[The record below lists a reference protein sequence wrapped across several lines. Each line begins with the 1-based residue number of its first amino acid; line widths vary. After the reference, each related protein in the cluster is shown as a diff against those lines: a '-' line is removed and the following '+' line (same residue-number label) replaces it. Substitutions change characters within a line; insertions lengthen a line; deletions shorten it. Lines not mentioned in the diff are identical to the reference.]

1 MNANYEPHAI
11 SRRTFLKGA
20 GAVGAAGLLAACGGS
35 NSTSS
40 ASGATSGA
48 ASAPAASN
56 GGAPLT
62 EIYSYESNVRELEK
76 WNVLYSQNASDFN
89 VLTNCVDGLLSS
101 DCYGKPVAAI
111 AESWEHN
118 EDSSVWTFHLRDDV
132 DWCDVNGEVKGHI
145 TAKDFLVGTEWVLN
159 QYKNE
164 ASNTSMPTTTLL
176 GAQEYYDY
184 TVEQGDAA
192 ANLTYQDMLD
202 HGVGIE
208 APDDYTLVFTCKNP
222 CPYFDTVAGYVCFY
236 PASEDLINELGIEGF
251 RAATYAEMYY
261 CGPYLIEEFV
271 QSNTKSFVPNPNW
284 YGADDHSRFERVV
297 VTMLTDVVTG
307 YQLYQNRELDEI
319 ELTESTVTQI
329 QNDPSNEYNDQ
340 MCERQPKKYS
350 YQFHFN
356 YQRFNDDGTP
366 DDNWNKA
373 IANTAFRQ
381 CFMKGLDLTRY
392 FARTNPINPLKC
404 ENDYYTMRG
413 VCYNTQGVEYTS
425 LVGKKMGYGAY
436 DGETMIRL
444 RDNGGDIADLKK
456 QAMDELSAI
465 GVTFPVHCWNYILS
479 SNATQQDSAA
489 VLKQAFSDCFGDDF
503 IVLDTGE
510 YVSSLTQEVI
520 NAQRES
526 YASSGWGADFGDPI
540 NFLGQE
546 TLTDANAYYSWN
558 YSNIAK
564 VYEAGPA
571 DWQADLIDIY
581 KQFEQKVHD
590 ADAIVD
596 DIDARYDAFADAE
609 AYMLQNAL
617 TMPALYEVMLALT
630 HINDYTKINAMYGI
644 CNYKY
649 VDWQTSEE
657 AYTTEQYQEFE
668 AAYEA
673 AAKA

>member
-1 MNANYEPHAI
+1 MNANFEPHAI

-48 ASAPAASN
+48 ASGSTATT
-56 GGAPLT
+56 GGLT
-62 EIYSYESNVRELEK
+62 EIYSYESNVRELES

-89 VLTNCVDGLLSS
+89 VLTNCVDGLLSA

-118 EDSSVWTFHLRDDV
+118 EDASVWTFHLRDDV

-145 TAKDFLVGTEWVLN
+145 TAKDFLVGAEWVLN

-284 YGADDHSRFERVV
+284 YGADDHARFERVV
-297 VTMLTDVVTG
+297 VTMLTDIVTG

-413 VCYNTQGVEYTS
+413 LCYNTQGVEYTS

-436 DGETMIRL
+436 DGETMVRL
-444 RDNGGDIADLKK
+444 RDNGGDITDLKK

-465 GVTFPVHCWNYILS
+465 GVTFPVHCWSYILS
-479 SNATQQDSAA
+479 GNATQQDSAA

-546 TLTDANAYYSWN
+546 TLTDANAYYSHN
-558 YSNIAK
+558 YSYIAN
-564 VYEAGPA
+564 VYEEGPA
-571 DWQADLIDIY
+571 DWQSDLVA
-581 KQFEQKVHD
+581 KFEEFTTMVND
-590 ADAIVD
+590 ASAIVD
-596 DIDARYDAFADAE
+596 DINARYDAFAEAE
-609 AYMLQNAL
+609 AYMLTNVL
-617 TMPALYEVMLALT
+617 TCPANLDVSWTLT
-630 HINDYTKINAMYGI
+630 HANDYSKINAMYGI

-649 VDWQTSEE
+649 VDWETSEE
-657 AYTTEQYQEFE
+657 AYTTEQYEEFA

-673 AAKA
+673 AMQA

>member
-1 MNANYEPHAI
+1 MNANFEPHAI

-48 ASAPAASN
+48 ASGSTATT
-56 GGAPLT
+56 GGLT
-62 EIYSYESNVRELEK
+62 EIYSYESNVRELES

-89 VLTNCVDGLLSS
+89 VLTNCVDGLLSA

-118 EDSSVWTFHLRDDV
+118 EDASVWTFHLRDDV

-145 TAKDFLVGTEWVLN
+145 TAKDFLVGAEWVLN

-284 YGADDHSRFERVV
+284 YGADDHARFERVV
-297 VTMLTDVVTG
+297 VTMLTDIVTG

-413 VCYNTQGVEYTS
+413 LCYNTQGVEYTS

-436 DGETMIRL
+436 DGETMVRL
-444 RDNGGDIADLKK
+444 RDNGGDITDLKK

-465 GVTFPVHCWNYILS
+465 GVTFPVHCWSYILS
-479 SNATQQDSAA
+479 GNATQQDSAA

-564 VYEAGPA
+564 VYEDGPA

-609 AYMLQNAL
+609 AYMLENAL
-617 TMPALYEVMLALT
+617 TMPALYEVLLALT

-649 VDWQTSEE
+649 VDWQTSED

-673 AAKA
+673 ATKA

>member
-1 MNANYEPHAI
+1 MNANFEPHAI

-48 ASAPAASN
+48 ASGSTATT
-56 GGAPLT
+56 GGLT

-89 VLTNCVDGLLSS
+89 VLTNCVDGLLSA

-118 EDSSVWTFHLRDDV
+118 EDASVWTFHLRDDV

-284 YGADDHSRFERVV
+284 YGADDHARFERVV
-297 VTMLTDVVTG
+297 VTMLTDIVTG

-413 VCYNTQGVEYTS
+413 LCYNTQGVEYTS

-436 DGETMIRL
+436 DGETMVRL
-444 RDNGGDIADLKK
+444 RDNGGDITDLKK

-465 GVTFPVHCWNYILS
+465 GVTFPVHCWSYILS
-479 SNATQQDSAA
+479 GNATQQDSAA

-564 VYEAGPA
+564 VYEDGPA

-609 AYMLQNAL
+609 AYMLENAL
-617 TMPALYEVMLALT
+617 TMPALYEVLLALT

-649 VDWQTSEE
+649 VDWQTSED

-673 AAKA
+673 ATKA

>member
-40 ASGATSGA
+40 ASGSTSGA
-48 ASAPAASN
+48 ASGSTATT
-56 GGAPLT
+56 GGLS
-62 EIYSYESNVRELEK
+62 EIYSYESNVRELES

-89 VLTNCVDGLLSS
+89 VLTNCVDGLLSA

-118 EDSSVWTFHLRDDV
+118 EDASVWTFHLRDDV

-184 TVEQGDAA
+184 TVDQGEAA

-236 PASEDLINELGIEGF
+236 PASEDLINELGIDGF

-297 VTMLTDVVTG
+297 VTMLTDMVTG

-340 MCERQPKKYS
+340 LCERQPKKYS

-381 CFMKGLDLTRY
+381 CFLKGLDLSRY

-456 QAMDELSAI
+456 QAMEELTAI

-479 SNATQQDSAA
+479 GNTTQQDSAA

-609 AYMLQNAL
+609 AYMLENAL
-617 TMPALYEVMLALT
+617 TLPALYEVLLALT

-657 AYTTEQYQEFE
+657 AYTTEQYEEFA

-673 AAKA
+673 ATQA

>member
-1 MNANYEPHAI
+1 MNANFEPHAL

-48 ASAPAASN
+48 ASGSTATT
-56 GGAPLT
+56 GGLT
-62 EIYSYESNVRELEK
+62 EIYSYETNVRELEK

-89 VLTNCVDGLLSS
+89 VLTNCVDGLLSA

-118 EDSSVWTFHLRDDV
+118 EDASVWTFHLRDDV

-184 TVEQGDAA
+184 TVEQGEAA

-251 RAATYAEMYY
+251 RAATYAEMWY

-271 QSNTKSFVPNPNW
+271 QSNTKSFIPNPNW
-284 YGADDHSRFERVV
+284 YGADDHTRFERVV
-297 VTMLTDVVTG
+297 VTMLTDIVTG

-329 QNDPSNEYNDQ
+329 QNDPSNEYNHQ
-340 MCERQPKKYS
+340 LCERQPKKYS
-350 YQFHFN
+350 FQFHFN

-392 FARTNPINPLKC
+392 LARTNPINPLKC

-413 VCYNTQGVEYTS
+413 ACYNTQGVEYTS
-425 LVGKKMGYGAY
+425 LVGQKMGYGAY

-444 RDNGGDIADLKK
+444 RDNGGDISDLKK
-456 QAMDELSAI
+456 QAMEELSAI

-479 SNATQQDSAA
+479 GNTTQQDSAA
-489 VLKQAFSDCFGDDF
+489 VLKQAFTDSFGDDF
-503 IVLDTGE
+503 IVLETGE
-510 YVSSLTQEVI
+510 YVSSVTQEVV
-520 NAQRES
+520 NAHRHCYIS
-526 YASSGWGADFGDPI
+526 NGWGADFGDPI

-596 DIDARYDAFADAE
+596 DIDARYDAFANAE
-609 AYMLQNAL
+609 AYMLENAL
-617 TMPALYEVMLALT
+617 TLPALYEVMLALT

-657 AYTTEQYQEFE
+657 AYTTEQYEEFA

-673 AAKA
+673 ATKA

>member
-1 MNANYEPHAI
+1 MNANYEPHAF
-11 SRRTFLKGA
+11 SRRSFLKGA
-20 GAVGAAGLLAACGGS
+20 GAVGAAGLLAACGS
-35 NSTSS
+35 SSST
-40 ASGATSGA
+40 ASGSTSGA
-48 ASAPAASN
+48 ASGSTATT
-56 GGAPLT
+56 GGLT
-62 EIYSYESNVRELEK
+62 EVYSYESNVREIES

-89 VLTNCVDGLLSS
+89 VLTNCVDGLLSA

-118 EDSSVWTFHLRDDV
+118 EDASVWTFHLREDV

-145 TAKDFLVGTEWVLN
+145 TSKDFLVGSEWVLN
-159 QYKNE
+159 QFKNS
-164 ASNTSMPTTTLL
+164 AFNTSMPLQTIA
-176 GAQEYYDY
+176 GAEEYYEY

-192 ANLTYQDMLD
+192 ADLTYQDMLD

-236 PASEDLINELGIEGF
+236 PASEELINELGIEGF
-251 RAATYAEMYY
+251 RAATYAEMWY

-271 QSNTKSFVPNPNW
+271 QSNTKSFIPNPNW
-284 YGADDHSRFERVV
+284 YGANDHSRFERVV
-297 VTMLTDVVTG
+297 VTMLTDMVTG

-329 QNDPSNEYNDQ
+329 QNDSSNEFNHQ
-340 MCERQPKKYS
+340 LCERQPKKFS

-373 IANTAFRQ
+373 IANTAFRK
-381 CFMKGLDLTRY
+381 CFMQGLDLTRY
-392 FARTNPINPLKC
+392 YARTNPINPLKC

-425 LVGKKMGYGAY
+425 LVGKKMGYGEY

-444 RDNGGDIADLKK
+444 RDNGGDISALKK
-456 QAMDELSAI
+456 QAMEELSAI

-479 SNATQQDSAA
+479 GNTSAQDSAA
-489 VLKQAFSDCFGDDF
+489 VMKQAFTDCFGDDF
-503 IVLDTGE
+503 IVLDVGE
-510 YVSSLTQEVI
+510 YVSSVTKEVV
-520 NAQRES
+520 NAHRHS
-526 YASSGWGADFGDPI
+526 YIQNGWGADFGDPI

-546 TLTDANAYYSWN
+546 ILTDDNAYYSWN
-558 YSNIAK
+558 YSYIAK
-564 VYEAGPA
+564 VFKEGPA
-571 DWQADLIDIY
+571 DWQADLIATY
-581 KQFEQKVHD
+581 QEFERLVRE

-596 DIDARYDAFADAE
+596 DIDARYEAFATAE
-609 AYMLQNAL
+609 AYMLENCL
-617 TMPALYEVMLALT
+617 TMPAQYEVLLCLT
-630 HINDYTKINAMYGI
+630 HVNDYSKINAMYGI

-649 VDWQTSEE
+649 VDWETSEE
-657 AYTTEQYQEFE
+657 AYTTEQYEE
-668 AAYEA
+668 LAAAYEA
-673 AAKA
+673 AMKA

>member
-48 ASAPAASN
+48 ASGSTATT
-56 GGAPLT
+56 GGLT
-62 EIYSYESNVRELEK
+62 EIYSYESNVRELES

-89 VLTNCVDGLLSS
+89 VLTNCVDGLLSA

-118 EDSSVWTFHLRDDV
+118 EDASVWTFHLRDDV

-145 TAKDFLVGTEWVLN
+145 TAKDFLVGAEWVLN

-284 YGADDHSRFERVV
+284 YGADDHARFERVV
-297 VTMLTDVVTG
+297 VTMLTDIVTG

-329 QNDPSNEYNDQ
+329 QNDPSNEYNHQ
-340 MCERQPKKYS
+340 LCERQPKKYS

-413 VCYNTQGVEYTS
+413 ACYNTQGVEYTS
-425 LVGKKMGYGAY
+425 LVGQKMGYGSY

-444 RDNGGDIADLKK
+444 RDNGGDITDLKK

-479 SNATQQDSAA
+479 GNTTQQDSAA

-609 AYMLQNAL
+609 AYMLENAL
-617 TMPALYEVMLALT
+617 TMPALYEVLLALT

-657 AYTTEQYQEFE
+657 AYTTEQYEEFA

-673 AAKA
+673 ATKA

>member
-1 MNANYEPHAI
+1 MNANFEPRAF
-11 SRRTFLKGA
+11 SRRSFLKGA
-20 GAVGAAGLLAACGGS
+20 GAVGAAGLLAACGS
-35 NSTSS
+35 SSSTSGA

-48 ASAPAASN
+48 ASGSTAAA
-56 GGAPLT
+56 GGLS
-62 EIYSYESNVRELEK
+62 EIYSYETNVRELEK

-89 VLTNCVDGLLSS
+89 VLTNCVDGLLSA

-118 EDSSVWTFHLRDDV
+118 EDASVWTFHLRDDV

-184 TVEQGDAA
+184 TVEQGEAA

-251 RAATYAEMYY
+251 RAATYAEMWY

-271 QSNTKSFVPNPNW
+271 QSNTKSFIPNPNW
-284 YGADDHSRFERVV
+284 YGADDHARFERVV
-297 VTMLTDVVTG
+297 VTMLTDLVTG

-392 FARTNPINPLKC
+392 YARTNPINPLKC

-425 LVGKKMGYGAY
+425 LVGQKMGYGAY

-444 RDNGGDIADLKK
+444 RDNGGDISDLKK
-456 QAMDELSAI
+456 QAMEELSAI

-479 SNATQQDSAA
+479 GNATAQDSAA
-489 VLKQAFSDCFGDDF
+489 VLKQAFTDSFGDDF
-503 IVLDTGE
+503 IVLETGE
-510 YVSSLTQEVI
+510 YVSSVTQEVV
-520 NAQRES
+520 NAHRHCYIS
-526 YASSGWGADFGDPI
+526 NGWGADFGDPI

-546 TLTDANAYYSWN
+546 ILTDANAYYSWN
-558 YSNIAK
+558 YSYIAK
-564 VYEAGPA
+564 VFKEGPA
-571 DWQADLIDIY
+571 DWQADLIATY
-581 KQFEQKVHD
+581 QEFERLVHE

-596 DIDARYDAFADAE
+596 DVDARYDAFATAE
-609 AYMLQNAL
+609 AYMLENCL
-617 TMPALYEVMLALT
+617 TMPAQYEVLLALT

-649 VDWQTSEE
+649 VDWQTSED
-657 AYTTEQYQEFE
+657 AYTTEQYEEFA

-673 AAKA
+673 ATQA

>member
-1 MNANYEPHAI
+1 MNANFEPRAF

-20 GAVGAAGLLAACGGS
+20 GAVGAAGLLAACGS
-35 NSTSS
+35 SSSTSGA

-48 ASAPAASN
+48 ASGSTAAA
-56 GGAPLT
+56 GGLS
-62 EIYSYESNVRELEK
+62 EVYSYESNVRELEK
-76 WNVLYSQNASDFN
+76 WNVLNSQNASDFN
-89 VLTNCVDGLLSS
+89 VLTNLVDGLLSA

-145 TAKDFLVGTEWVLN
+145 TAKDFLVGAEWVLN

-164 ASNTSMPTTTLL
+164 ASNTSMPTTLLL

-184 TVEQGDAA
+184 TVEQGEAA
-192 ANLTYQDMLD
+192 ADLTYQDMLD

-271 QSNTKSFVPNPNW
+271 QSNTKSFIPNPNW
-284 YGADDHSRFERVV
+284 YGADDHARFERVV
-297 VTMLTDVVTG
+297 VTMLTDIVTG

-329 QNDPSNEYNDQ
+329 QNDPNNEYNHQ

-381 CFMKGLDLTRY
+381 CFLKGLDLTRY
-392 FARTNPINPLKC
+392 LARTNPINPLKC

-425 LVGKKMGYGAY
+425 LVGQKMGYGAY

-479 SNATQQDSAA
+479 GNTTQQDSAA
-489 VLKQAFSDCFGDDF
+489 VLKQAFTDCFGDDF

-510 YVSSLTQEVI
+510 YVSSLTKEVL

-526 YASSGWGADFGDPI
+526 YASSGWAADFGDPI

-571 DWQADLIDIY
+571 DWQADLIDTY
-581 KQFEQKVHD
+581 QQFEQKVHN

-609 AYMLQNAL
+609 AYMLENAL

-649 VDWQTSEE
+649 VDWQTSED
-657 AYTTEQYQEFE
+657 AYTTEQYEEFA

-673 AAKA
+673 ATKA

>member
-1 MNANYEPHAI
+1 MNANFEPRAF

-20 GAVGAAGLLAACGGS
+20 GAVGAAGLLAACGS
-35 NSTSS
+35 SSSTSGA

-48 ASAPAASN
+48 ASGSTAAA
-56 GGAPLT
+56 GGLS
-62 EIYSYESNVRELEK
+62 EVYSYESNVRELEK
-76 WNVLYSQNASDFN
+76 WNVLNSQNASDFN
-89 VLTNCVDGLLSS
+89 VLTNLVDGLLSA

-145 TAKDFLVGTEWVLN
+145 TAKDFLVGAEWVLN

-164 ASNTSMPTTTLL
+164 ASNTSMPTTLLL

-184 TVEQGDAA
+184 TVEQGEAA
-192 ANLTYQDMLD
+192 ADLTYQDMLD

-251 RAATYAEMYY
+251 RAATYAEMWY

-271 QSNTKSFVPNPNW
+271 QSNTKSFIPNPNW
-284 YGADDHSRFERVV
+284 YGADDHARFERVV
-297 VTMLTDVVTG
+297 VTMLTDIVTG

-329 QNDPSNEYNDQ
+329 QNDPNNEYNHQ

-381 CFMKGLDLTRY
+381 CFLKGLDLTRY
-392 FARTNPINPLKC
+392 LARTNPINPLKC

-425 LVGKKMGYGAY
+425 LVGQKMGYGAY

-479 SNATQQDSAA
+479 GNTTQQDSAA
-489 VLKQAFSDCFGDDF
+489 VLKQAFTDCFGDDF

-510 YVSSLTQEVI
+510 YVSSVTKEVI

-526 YASSGWGADFGDPI
+526 YASSGWAADFGDPI

-571 DWQADLIDIY
+571 DWQADLIDTY
-581 KQFEQKVHD
+581 QQFEQKVHD

-609 AYMLQNAL
+609 AYMLENAL

-649 VDWQTSEE
+649 VDWQTSED
-657 AYTTEQYQEFE
+657 AYTTEQYEEFA

-673 AAKA
+673 ATKA

>member
-1 MNANYEPHAI
+1 MNANFEPRAF
-11 SRRTFLKGA
+11 SRRSFLKGA
-20 GAVGAAGLLAACGGS
+20 GAVGAAGLLAACGS
-35 NSTSS
+35 SSSTSGA

-48 ASAPAASN
+48 ASGSTAAA
-56 GGAPLT
+56 GGLS
-62 EIYSYESNVRELEK
+62 EIYSYETNVRELES

-89 VLTNCVDGLLSS
+89 VLTNCVDGLLSA

-118 EDSSVWTFHLRDDV
+118 EDASVWTFHLRDDV

-184 TVEQGDAA
+184 TVEQGEAA
-192 ANLTYQDMLD
+192 ADLTYQDMLD

-251 RAATYAEMYY
+251 RAATYAEMWY

-271 QSNTKSFVPNPNW
+271 QSNTKSFIPNPNW
-284 YGADDHSRFERVV
+284 YGADDHARFERVV
-297 VTMLTDVVTG
+297 VTMLTDLVTG

-381 CFMKGLDLTRY
+381 CFIKGLDLTRY
-392 FARTNPINPLKC
+392 YARTNPINPLKC

-425 LVGKKMGYGAY
+425 LVGQKMGYGAY

-444 RDNGGDIADLKK
+444 RDNGGDISDLKK
-456 QAMDELSAI
+456 QAMEELSAI

-479 SNATQQDSAA
+479 GNTTQQDSAA
-489 VLKQAFSDCFGDDF
+489 VLKQAFTDCFGDDF
-503 IVLDTGE
+503 IVLETGE
-510 YVSSLTQEVI
+510 YVSSVTQEVV
-520 NAQRES
+520 NAHRHCYIS
-526 YASSGWGADFGDPI
+526 NGWGADFGDPI

-558 YSNIAK
+558 YSYIAK
-564 VYEAGPA
+564 VFKEGPA
-571 DWQADLIDIY
+571 DWQADLIATY
-581 KQFEQKVHD
+581 QEFERLVHE

-596 DIDARYDAFADAE
+596 DIDARYDAFATAE
-609 AYMLQNAL
+609 AYMLENCL
-617 TMPALYEVMLALT
+617 TMPALYEVLLALT

-649 VDWQTSEE
+649 VDWQTSED
-657 AYTTEQYQEFE
+657 AYTTEQYEEFA

-673 AAKA
+673 ATQA

>member
-1 MNANYEPHAI
+1 MNANFEPHAI

-48 ASAPAASN
+48 ASGSTATT
-56 GGAPLT
+56 GGLT
-62 EIYSYESNVRELEK
+62 EIYSYETNVRELEK

-89 VLTNCVDGLLSS
+89 VLTNCVDGLLSA

-118 EDSSVWTFHLRDDV
+118 EDASVWTFHLRDDV

-284 YGADDHSRFERVV
+284 YGADDHARFERVV
-297 VTMLTDVVTG
+297 VTMLTDIVTG

-329 QNDPSNEYNDQ
+329 QNDPSNEYNHQ

-350 YQFHFN
+350 FQFHFN

-392 FARTNPINPLKC
+392 LARTNPINPLKC

-413 VCYNTQGVEYTS
+413 ACYNTQGVEYTS

-444 RDNGGDIADLKK
+444 RDNGGDITDLKK

-465 GVTFPVHCWNYILS
+465 GVTFPVHCWNYIMS
-479 SNATQQDSAA
+479 GNTTQQDSAA

-564 VYEAGPA
+564 VYEDGPA

-609 AYMLQNAL
+609 AYMLENAL
-617 TMPALYEVMLALT
+617 TLPALYEVMLALT

-657 AYTTEQYQEFE
+657 AYTTEQYEEFA

-673 AAKA
+673 ATKA

>member
-1 MNANYEPHAI
+1 MNANFEPRAF

-20 GAVGAAGLLAACGGS
+20 GAVGAAGLLAACGS
-35 NSTSS
+35 SSSTSGA

-48 ASAPAASN
+48 ASGSTAAA
-56 GGAPLT
+56 GGLS
-62 EIYSYESNVRELEK
+62 EVYSYESNVRELEK
-76 WNVLYSQNASDFN
+76 WNVLNSQNASDFN
-89 VLTNCVDGLLSS
+89 VLTNLVDGLLSA

-145 TAKDFLVGTEWVLN
+145 TAKDFLVGAEWVLN

-164 ASNTSMPTTTLL
+164 ASNTSMPTTLLL

-184 TVEQGDAA
+184 TVEQGEAA
-192 ANLTYQDMLD
+192 ADLTYQDMLD

-271 QSNTKSFVPNPNW
+271 QSNTKSFIPNPNW
-284 YGADDHSRFERVV
+284 YGADDHARFERVV
-297 VTMLTDVVTG
+297 VTMLTDIVTG

-329 QNDPSNEYNDQ
+329 QNDPNNEYNHQ

-381 CFMKGLDLTRY
+381 CFLKGLDLTRY
-392 FARTNPINPLKC
+392 LARTNPINPLKC

-425 LVGKKMGYGAY
+425 LVGQKMGYGAY

-479 SNATQQDSAA
+479 GNTTQQDSAA
-489 VLKQAFSDCFGDDF
+489 VLKQAFTDCFGDDF

-510 YVSSLTQEVI
+510 YVSSVTKEVI

-526 YASSGWGADFGDPI
+526 YASSGWAADFGDPI

-571 DWQADLIDIY
+571 DWQADLIDTY
-581 KQFEQKVHD
+581 QQFEQKVHD

-609 AYMLQNAL
+609 AYMLENAL

-649 VDWQTSEE
+649 VDWQTSED
-657 AYTTEQYQEFE
+657 AYTTEQYEEFA

-673 AAKA
+673 ATKA

>member
-40 ASGATSGA
+40 ASGSTSGA
-48 ASAPAASN
+48 ASGSTATT
-56 GGAPLT
+56 GGLS
-62 EIYSYESNVRELEK
+62 EIYSYESNVRELES

-89 VLTNCVDGLLSS
+89 VLTNCVDGLLSA

-118 EDSSVWTFHLRDDV
+118 EDASVWTFHLRDDV

-184 TVEQGDAA
+184 TVDQGEAA

-236 PASEDLINELGIEGF
+236 PASEDLINELGIDGF

-297 VTMLTDVVTG
+297 VTMLTDMVTG

-340 MCERQPKKYS
+340 LCERQPKKYS

-381 CFMKGLDLTRY
+381 CFLKGLDLTRY
-392 FARTNPINPLKC
+392 LARTNPINPLKC

-456 QAMDELSAI
+456 QAMEELTAI

-479 SNATQQDSAA
+479 GNTTQQDSAA

-571 DWQADLIDIY
+571 DWQADLIDTY
-581 KQFEQKVHD
+581 QQFEQKVHN

-609 AYMLQNAL
+609 AYMLENAL

-649 VDWQTSEE
+649 VDWQTSED
-657 AYTTEQYQEFE
+657 AYTTEQYEEFA

-673 AAKA
+673 ATKA

>member
-48 ASAPAASN
+48 ASGSTATT
-56 GGAPLT
+56 GGLS
-62 EIYSYESNVRELEK
+62 EIYSYESNVRELES

-89 VLTNCVDGLLSS
+89 VLTNCVDGLLSA

-118 EDSSVWTFHLRDDV
+118 EDASVWTFHLRDDV

-261 CGPYLIEEFV
+261 CGPYLIEEYV
-271 QSNTKSFVPNPNW
+271 QGNTKSFVPNPNW
-284 YGADDHSRFERVV
+284 YGADDHARFERVV
-297 VTMLTDVVTG
+297 VTMLTDIVTG

-329 QNDPSNEYNDQ
+329 QNDPSSEYNHQ

-392 FARTNPINPLKC
+392 FARTNPVNPLKC

-444 RDNGGDIADLKK
+444 RDNGGDITDLKK
-456 QAMDELSAI
+456 QAMEELSAI

-479 SNATQQDSAA
+479 GNATQQDSAA

-609 AYMLQNAL
+609 AYMLENAL
-617 TMPALYEVMLALT
+617 TMPALYEVLLALT

-657 AYTTEQYQEFE
+657 AYTTEQYEEFA

-673 AAKA
+673 ATKA

>member
-1 MNANYEPHAI
+1 MNANYEPHAF
-11 SRRTFLKGA
+11 SRRSFLKGA
-20 GAVGAAGLLAACGGS
+20 GAVGAAGLLAACGSS
-35 NSTSS
+35 NSTSGS
-40 ASGATSGA
+40 TSGA
-48 ASAPAASN
+48 ASGSTATT
-56 GGAPLT
+56 GGLT
-62 EIYSYESNVRELEK
+62 EMYTYESNVREMES
-76 WNVLYSQNASDFN
+76 WNVLYTQMASDFN
-89 VLTNCVDGLLSS
+89 VLTNCVDGLLSA

-118 EDSSVWTFHLRDDV
+118 EDASVWTFHLREDV

-145 TAKDFLVGTEWVLN
+145 TSKDFLVGTEWVLN
-159 QYKNE
+159 QFKNE
-164 ASNTSMPTTTLL
+164 ANNTSMPLQTLL
-176 GAQEYYDY
+176 GAEDYYNY

-192 ANLTYQDMLD
+192 ADLTYQDMLD

-251 RAATYAEMYY
+251 RAATYAEMWY

-271 QSNTKSFVPNPNW
+271 QTNTKSLIPNPNW

-297 VTMLTDVVTG
+297 VTMLTDMVTG

-319 ELTESTVTQI
+319 ELTESTVTMI
-329 QNDPSNEYNDQ
+329 QNDSSNEFNNQ
-340 MCERQPKKYS
+340 LCERQPKKYS

-373 IANTAFRQ
+373 IANTAFRK
-381 CFMKGLDLTRY
+381 CFMQGLDLSRY
-392 FARTNPINPLKC
+392 YSRTNPINPLKC

-425 LVGKKMGYGAY
+425 LVGKKLGYGEY

-444 RDNGGDIADLKK
+444 RANGGDISELKK
-456 QAMDELSAI
+456 QAMEELTAI
-465 GVTFPVHCWNYILS
+465 GVTFPVHCWNFILS
-479 SNATQQDSAA
+479 GNTTQQDSAA

-503 IVLDTGE
+503 IVLETGE
-510 YVSSLTQEVI
+510 YVSSITQEVV
-520 NAQRES
+520 NAHRQS
-526 YASSGWGADFGDPI
+526 YVSNGWGADFGDPI

-546 TLTDANAYYSWN
+546 TLTDANAYYSHY
-558 YSNIAK
+558 YSNIANI
-564 VYEAGPA
+564 YAEGPA
-571 DWQADLIDIY
+571 DWQADLIATY
-581 KQFEQKVHD
+581 QEFERLVHE

-596 DIDARYDAFADAE
+596 DVDARYDAFATAE
-609 AYMLQNAL
+609 AYMLENCL
-617 TMPALYEVMLALT
+617 TMPAQYEVLLALT
-630 HINDYTKINAMYGI
+630 HVNDYSKINAMYGI

-649 VDWQTSEE
+649 VDWQTSED
-657 AYTTEQYQEFE
+657 AYTTEQYEEFA

-673 AAKA
+673 ATKA

>member
-48 ASAPAASN
+48 ASGSTATT
-56 GGAPLT
+56 GGLS
-62 EIYSYESNVRELEK
+62 EIYSYETNVRELEK

-89 VLTNCVDGLLSS
+89 VLTNCVDGLLSA

-118 EDSSVWTFHLRDDV
+118 EDASVWTFHLRDDV

-284 YGADDHSRFERVV
+284 YGADDHARFERVV
-297 VTMLTDVVTG
+297 VTMLTDIVTG

-329 QNDPSNEYNDQ
+329 QNDPSNEYNHQ

-350 YQFHFN
+350 FQFHFN

-392 FARTNPINPLKC
+392 LARTNPINPLKC

-413 VCYNTQGVEYTS
+413 ACYNTQGVEYTS
-425 LVGKKMGYGAY
+425 LVGQKMGYGAY

-444 RDNGGDIADLKK
+444 RDNGGDITDLKK

-479 SNATQQDSAA
+479 GNTTQQDSAA

-609 AYMLQNAL
+609 AYMLENAL
-617 TMPALYEVMLALT
+617 TLPALYEVMLALT

-657 AYTTEQYQEFE
+657 AYTTEQYEEFA

-673 AAKA
+673 ATKA

>member
-1 MNANYEPHAI
+1 M
-11 SRRTFLKGA
+11 
-20 GAVGAAGLLAACGGS
+20 
-35 NSTSS
+35 
-40 ASGATSGA
+40 
-48 ASAPAASN
+48 
-56 GGAPLT
+56 
-62 EIYSYESNVRELEK
+62 
-76 WNVLYSQNASDFN
+76 
-89 VLTNCVDGLLSS
+89 
-101 DCYGKPVAAI
+101 AAI

-118 EDSSVWTFHLRDDV
+118 EDASVWTFHLRDDV

-284 YGADDHSRFERVV
+284 YGADDHARFERVV
-297 VTMLTDVVTG
+297 VTMLTDIVTG

-329 QNDPSNEYNDQ
+329 QNDPSNEYNHQ
-340 MCERQPKKYS
+340 LCELQPKKYS
-350 YQFHFN
+350 FQFHFN

-392 FARTNPINPLKC
+392 LARTNPINPLKC

-413 VCYNTQGVEYTS
+413 ACYNTQGVEYTS
-425 LVGKKMGYGAY
+425 LVGQKMGYGSY

-444 RDNGGDIADLKK
+444 RDNGGP
-456 QAMDELSAI
+456 E
-465 GVTFPVHCWNYILS
+465 
-479 SNATQQDSAA
+479 
-489 VLKQAFSDCFGDDF
+489 
-503 IVLDTGE
+503 
-510 YVSSLTQEVI
+510 
-520 NAQRES
+520 
-526 YASSGWGADFGDPI
+526 
-540 NFLGQE
+540 
-546 TLTDANAYYSWN
+546 
-558 YSNIAK
+558 
-564 VYEAGPA
+564 EAGHGGAERHRRHLPRPLLELYPLRQRHPA
-571 DWQADLIDIY
+571 GQ
-581 KQFEQKVHD
+581 
-590 ADAIVD
+590 
-596 DIDARYDAFADAE
+596 RCCSE
-609 AYMLQNAL
+609 AGLHRL
-617 TMPALYEVMLALT
+617 LRR
-630 HINDYTKINAMYGI
+630 
-644 CNYKY
+644 
-649 VDWQTSEE
+649 
-657 AYTTEQYQEFE
+657 
-668 AAYEA
+668 
-673 AAKA
+673 